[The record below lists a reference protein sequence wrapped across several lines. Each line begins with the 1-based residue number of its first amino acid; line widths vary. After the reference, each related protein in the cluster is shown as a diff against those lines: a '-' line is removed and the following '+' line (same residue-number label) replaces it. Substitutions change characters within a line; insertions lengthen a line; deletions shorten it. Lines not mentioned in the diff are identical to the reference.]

1 MVFIIEI
8 TFEGETREVETE
20 KPEIVVGRSTPVEA
34 VDIDL
39 SPDKM
44 VSRKH
49 IILKSEYNMG
59 TAKNEAWIHD
69 QGSSRGTLLNGEPIT
84 DPIKIT
90 KEDVIQ
96 IGESEIRVQLRKKAK
111 PKSKMSFQEK
121 VEARS
126 QSFGESKSKSKSK
139 DKRTQDKLSGLPIM
153 EPPSPPAEEPPPP
166 PIEEPPP
173 PPAEAQPEVSQGLR
187 HPTLKVQK
195 QPPEEPVVSS
205 QDEVSPGVAAA
216 LLSGACHTESAGF
229 VAYSVEDLATAV
241 NRYAR
246 ENKMQAISASVV
258 QEGKGSSACFRA
270 LVVFSNPNAD

>member
-20 KPEIVVGRSTPVEA
+20 KPEVVVGRSTPVEA

-49 IILKSEYNMG
+49 IILKAEYNMG
-59 TAKNEAWIHD
+59 TARNEAWIHD
-69 QGSSRGTLLNGEPIT
+69 QGSSRGTLLNGEPVT
-84 DPIKIT
+84 DPAKIT

-126 QSFGESKSKSKSK
+126 QSFGESKSKRKSK
-139 DKRTQDKLSGLPIM
+139 DKLSGLPIM
-153 EPPSPPAEEPPPP
+153 EPPPQSTEEPPPP

-173 PPAEAQPEVSQGLR
+173 PPAEELPI
-187 HPTLKVQK
+187 
-195 QPPEEPVVSS
+195 SS

-216 LLSGACHTESAGF
+216 LLTGACQTEAAGF
-229 VAYSVEDLATAV
+229 VAYSIEDLATAV

-246 ENKMQAISASVV
+246 ENKMHAISASVV

-270 LVVFSNPNAD
+270 MVVFSKPNAD

>member
-1 MVFIIEI
+1 MLFVIEI

-20 KPEIVVGRSTPVEA
+20 KPEVIVGRSTPVES
-34 VDIDL
+34 VDVDL

-59 TAKNEAWIHD
+59 TARNEAWIHD

-126 QSFGESKSKSKSK
+126 KSFGESKSKRKPK
-139 DKRTQDKLSGLPIM
+139 DKRARDNLSGLPIM
-153 EPPSPPAEEPPPP
+153 EPPPPPPAEEPP
-166 PIEEPPP
+166 I
-173 PPAEAQPEVSQGLR
+173 
-187 HPTLKVQK
+187 
-195 QPPEEPVVSS
+195 SS
-205 QDEVSPGVAAA
+205 RDETTAGVAAA
-216 LLSGACHTESAGF
+216 LLTGECQTEAAGF
-229 VAYSVEDLATAV
+229 VAYSIEDLATAV

-246 ENKMQAISASVV
+246 ENKMHAISASVV

-270 LVVFSNPNAD
+270 MVVFSKPNAD

>member
-20 KPEIVVGRSTPVEA
+20 KPEVIVGRSTPVEA
-34 VDIDL
+34 VDVDL

-59 TAKNEAWIHD
+59 TARNEAWIHD

-96 IGESEIRVQLRKKAK
+96 VGESEIRVQLRKKAK

-139 DKRTQDKLSGLPIM
+139 DKRTQDKLSGLPIIV
-153 EPPSPPAEEPPPP
+153 EPDPPPPPAEEPP
-166 PIEEPPP
+166 I
-173 PPAEAQPEVSQGLR
+173 
-187 HPTLKVQK
+187 
-195 QPPEEPVVSS
+195 SS
-205 QDEVSPGVAAA
+205 HDETSPDVTAA
-216 LLSGACHTESAGF
+216 LLTGACQTESAGF
-229 VAYSVEDLATAV
+229 VAYSIEDLAHAV

-246 ENKMQAISASVV
+246 EQGLQAISASVV
-258 QEGKGSSACFRA
+258 QEDKGTRASFRA
-270 LVVFSNPNAD
+270 LVVFINSNSS

>member
-1 MVFIIEI
+1 MIFIIEI

-20 KPEIVVGRSTPVEA
+20 KPEVIVGRSTPVES
-34 VDIDL
+34 VDVDL

-59 TAKNEAWIHD
+59 TARNEAWIHD
-69 QGSSRGTLLNGEPIT
+69 QGSSRGTLLNGEPVT
-84 DPIKIT
+84 DPAKIT

-126 QSFGESKSKSKSK
+126 QSFGESKSKRKSK
-139 DKRTQDKLSGLPIM
+139 DKRTQDNLSGLPIM
-153 EPPSPPAEEPPPP
+153 EPPPPPAEEPPPP
-166 PIEEPPP
+166 PAEEP
-173 PPAEAQPEVSQGLR
+173 AI
-187 HPTLKVQK
+187 
-195 QPPEEPVVSS
+195 SS
-205 QDEVSPGVAAA
+205 HDETSAGVAAA
-216 LLSGACHTESAGF
+216 LLTGACQTEAAGF
-229 VAYSVEDLATAV
+229 VAYSIEDLATAV

-246 ENKMQAISASVV
+246 ENKMHAISASVV

-270 LVVFSNPNAD
+270 MVVFSKPNAD

>member
-1 MVFIIEI
+1 MLFIIEI

-20 KPEIVVGRSTPVEA
+20 KPELTVGRSTPVEE

-49 IILKSEYNMG
+49 IILKMEYNMG

-84 DPIKIT
+84 DPVKIT
-90 KEDVIQ
+90 KGDVIQ
-96 IGESEIRVQLRKKAK
+96 IGESEIRVRLKKKPK
-111 PKSKMSFQEK
+111 PKSKGKMSFQEK

-126 QSFGESKSKSKSK
+126 KSFGESKSKSQSK
-139 DKRTQDKLSGLPIM
+139 DKRAQDKLSGLPIL
-153 EPPSPPAEEPPPP
+153 EPDPPAKE
-166 PIEEPPP
+166 
-173 PPAEAQPEVSQGLR
+173 QPEVSQGLR

-216 LLSGACHTESAGF
+216 LLSGACQTESAGF

-246 ENKMQAISASVV
+246 ENKMHAISASVV

>member
-1 MVFIIEI
+1 MIFVIEI
-8 TFEGETREVETE
+8 TFKGETREVETE
-20 KPEIVVGRSTPVEA
+20 KREVIVGRSTPVEE

-49 IILKSEYNMG
+49 IILKMEYNMG

-69 QGSSRGTLLNGEPIT
+69 QGSSRGTLINGEPVT
-84 DPIKIT
+84 DPVMIT
-90 KEDVIQ
+90 KGDVIQ
-96 IGESEIRVQLRKKAK
+96 IGESEIRVHLRKKPK

-126 QSFGESKSKSKSK
+126 KSFGESKSKRKPK
-139 DKRTQDKLSGLPIM
+139 DKISRDKLSGLPIM
-153 EPPSPPAEEPPPP
+153 VEPDPPPAEEPPPP
-166 PIEEPPP
+166 PAEELPI
-173 PPAEAQPEVSQGLR
+173 
-187 HPTLKVQK
+187 
-195 QPPEEPVVSS
+195 SS

-241 NRYAR
+241 NRYSR
-246 ENKMQAISASVV
+246 ENKMHAISASVV
-258 QEGKGSSACFRA
+258 QEGKGASACFRA